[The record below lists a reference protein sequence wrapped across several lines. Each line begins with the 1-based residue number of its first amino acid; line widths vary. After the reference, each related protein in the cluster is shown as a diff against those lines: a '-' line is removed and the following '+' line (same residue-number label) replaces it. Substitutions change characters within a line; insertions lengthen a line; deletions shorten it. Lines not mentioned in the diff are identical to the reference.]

1 MMMAANAYRIKTSNS
16 DFHAA
21 GTLVIGFIGL
31 LKGWQDHYLSQNDR
45 EYILNAKKTIVKEE
59 GTSIQSYEEDVVN
72 TLIFAITKHF
82 IGDPVYFQE
91 RTSEILNNLRCPT
104 LQDVK

>member
-1 MMMAANAYRIKTSNS
+1 MSKHQIIILLHEMMMAANAYRIKTSNS

-21 GTLVIGFIGL
+21 GALVIGFTGL
-31 LKGWQDHYLSQNDR
+31 LKGWWDHYLSQNDR

-59 GTSIQSYEEDVVN
+59 GTSVQSYEEDAIN

-82 IGDPVYFQE
+82 IRDPVYSQ
-91 RTSEILNNLRCPT
+91 
-104 LQDVK
+104 